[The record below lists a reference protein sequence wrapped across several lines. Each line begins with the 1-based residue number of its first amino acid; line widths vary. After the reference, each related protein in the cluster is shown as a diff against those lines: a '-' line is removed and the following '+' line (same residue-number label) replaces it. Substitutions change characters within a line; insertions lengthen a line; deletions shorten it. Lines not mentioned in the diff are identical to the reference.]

1 MALMY
6 EDTFWLSF
14 EFPLMLLQQW
24 QLLSRQAICL
34 LKCWSKR
41 RCSSTGTSAFA
52 PLREAPEQGKAHGA
66 NSAPRKPF
74 SSEVDLPK
82 LRPPPLKNSVELYLE
97 YTRPLV
103 PPEQWQ
109 RTVEV
114 ARKFLLPDGEG
125 EQLQRRLQTRAEEQE
140 NWVLLDRRELP
151 VDKNLEGAPLCM
163 AQNYGLFG
171 NCRIPGFPQ
180 DSLRYQYGMAV
191 RSPPSRY
198 ICVLIRNNFYLV
210 QVLDDVT
217 NEPLPTY
224 LIFHQLRS
232 ALLASAN
239 TAATPVGLFTTLPR
253 DDWFAVYSELS
264 SEPSNMD
271 ALTAIERSLFILC
284 LDTSSGVSQLSTL
297 DSANMQIFFYDGV
310 IANNSLHGVNSK
322 AYNAGNRWFDKTQ
335 FIISRDG
342 VVGLNFEH
350 SPFDGHVGVAVLE
363 AALAETPTAE
373 AVIRQEAEAAPSTHS
388 RLHCPRPIEW
398 VISPGLY
405 RKLEVARDLF
415 DTLAL
420 DTDVACARFTAFSR
434 SWIKSVRLSP
444 DAFVQIGLQLAY
456 ARLHPNRPPPATYES
471 GSLRRFRLGRTETIR
486 SCSAQS
492 VAFTK
497 AMTNSTISDSQKCA
511 ILRKAI
517 ERHQLYTKVAVSG
530 NGFDRHLLGLR
541 LIAADADLPTPNFFS
556 DPTYE
561 TANHFLLSTS
571 QITGQQDFGVSFGPV
586 APDGYGFC
594 YNLQANHMNLMAS
607 TFKSKAPDN
616 SARDL
621 LSSFAASLLDM
632 RKLLESSDEI
642 DFRQK

>member
-1 MALMY
+1 
-6 EDTFWLSF
+6 
-14 EFPLMLLQQW
+14 MLLQQW
-24 QLLSRQAICL
+24 RLLSRQATCL
-34 LKCWSKR
+34 LKCWPKR
-41 RCSSTGTSAFA
+41 RCSPAGTSVFA
-52 PLREAPEQGKAHGA
+52 PLREAPEQGKVHGA
-66 NSAPRKPF
+66 TSAPRKSF

-114 ARKFLLPDGEG
+114 AKKFLLPDGEG

-140 NWVLLDRRELP
+140 NWVLLDRCELP

-163 AQNYGLFG
+163 AQNYALFG
-171 NCRIPGFPQ
+171 NCRKPGFPQ
-180 DSLRYQYGMAV
+180 DSLRYQYGMAA

-198 ICVLIRNNFYLV
+198 ICVLIRNNFHLV

-232 ALLASAN
+232 ALLASVN
-239 TAATPVGLFTTLPR
+239 TAAAPVGLFTTLPR

-271 ALTAIERSLFILC
+271 ALTAVQRSLFVLC
-284 LDTSSGVSQLSTL
+284 LDTGSGVSQLSTL
-297 DSANMQIFFYDGV
+297 DSVNMPISFYDSV

-373 AVIRQEAEAAPSTHS
+373 AVLRQEAEAAPSTHS
-388 RLHCPRPIEW
+388 RFHCPRLIEW
-398 VISPGLY
+398 VISPAVY

-420 DTDVACARFTAFSR
+420 DTDVVCAKFTAFSR

-456 ARLHPNRPPPATYES
+456 ARLHPTRPPPATYES

-492 VAFTK
+492 VAFIK
-497 AMTNSTISDSQKCA
+497 AMKNSTVSDSRKCA
-511 ILRKAI
+511 ILRQAI

-541 LIAADADLPTPNFFS
+541 LIAADAGLPTPDFFS

-571 QITGQQDFGVSFGPV
+571 QISGQQDFGVSFGPV

-594 YNLQANHMNLMAS
+594 YNLQGDHMNIMAS
-607 TFKSKAPDN
+607 TFKSTAPDN

-621 LSSFAASLLDM
+621 LSSFATSLLDM
-632 RKLLESSDEI
+632 RKLLECSDEI